1 MVKVKLVLICCKTC
15 NIYELVDFKHHS
27 RSLAGESPA
36 MFQGLKI
43 SYNQAVAL

>member
-1 MVKVKLVLICCKTC
+1 MVNVKLVLICCQAC
-15 NIYELVDFKHHS
+15 NICELVDYKHHS
-27 RSLAGESPA
+27 RGLAGESPA